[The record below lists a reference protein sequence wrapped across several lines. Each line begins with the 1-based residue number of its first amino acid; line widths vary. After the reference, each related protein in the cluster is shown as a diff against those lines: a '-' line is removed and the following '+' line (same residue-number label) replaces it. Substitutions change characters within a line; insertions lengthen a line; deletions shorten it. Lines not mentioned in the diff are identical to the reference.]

1 MLEAGILN
9 PVALGIAITSCCA
22 VSSLAA
28 QTARDPTDAQIWD
41 LEGLRAG
48 YCVRFLLDPSKAPR
62 TPKNEF
68 VLLRADRDP
77 HLHPALRQTLAI
89 QPEFASWAPSKLC
102 FYYLDAVRIGN
113 HRVADKKRKPQF
125 LAVWSMAT
133 TVRETGAQRDFVVD
147 LYGGRG
153 GLNRAAEGTG
163 VPMEEVRSSVLDAAD
178 TIPDVYSVKV
188 GKTLLV
194 WNGRPAGDSTRVT
207 QPIVESWSLVGL
219 RSLGIWQTEL
229 AFAPQWSR
237 PLVGSFRVE
246 GKGDL
251 AKALKASPIRF
262 VGPLYR
268 GGGARLRFR
277 R

>member
-1 MLEAGILN
+1 M
-9 PVALGIAITSCCA
+9 
-22 VSSLAA
+22 
-28 QTARDPTDAQIWD
+28 
-41 LEGLRAG
+41 
-48 YCVRFLLDPSKAPR
+48 RFLLDPRQAPR
-62 TPKNEF
+62 TPKDKF
-68 VLLRADRDP
+68 LLLRADQDRN
-77 HLHPALRQTLAI
+77 LHPALRRLIAT
-89 QPEFASWAPSKLC
+89 QPEFASWAPTRLC
-102 FYYLDAVRIGN
+102 FYYLDAIQIGD
-113 HRVADKKRKPQF
+113 HREADKKGRKPQL
-125 LAVWSMAT
+125 LAVWSLAT
-133 TVRETGAQRDFVVD
+133 VMVGTNSQRDFVVE

-153 GLNRAAEGTG
+153 GLSRAAEGTG
-163 VPMEEVRSSVLDAAD
+163 VSMEEVRASVLDAAD

-194 WNGRPAGDSTRVT
+194 WNGRPAGDSTRVS

-237 PLVGSFRVE
+237 SLVGSFRVE

>member
-1 MLEAGILN
+1 M
-9 PVALGIAITSCCA
+9 
-22 VSSLAA
+22 
-28 QTARDPTDAQIWD
+28 
-41 LEGLRAG
+41 
-48 YCVRFLLDPSKAPR
+48 RFLVEPRKAPR

-68 VLLRADRDP
+68 VLLRADQDKQ
-77 HLHPALRQTLAI
+77 LHPALRTVIATQR
-89 QPEFASWAPSKLC
+89 EFASWTPSRLC
-102 FYYLDAVRIGN
+102 FYYLDAVQVGN
-113 HRVADKKRKPQF
+113 HRVADKNRRKPQM
-125 LAVWSMAT
+125 LGVWSIAT
-133 TVRETGAQRDFVVD
+133 VAQKPAGQRDYVVE

-153 GLNRAAEGTG
+153 GLSRAAEGSG
-163 VPMEEVRSSVLDAAD
+163 VSMEEVRVAVAEATD
-178 TIPDVYSVKV
+178 TSPDIHSVKI

-194 WNGRPAGDSTRVT
+194 WNGRPTQSGARVA
-207 QPIVESWSLVGL
+207 QPVLESWSLLGL

-229 AFAPQWSR
+229 ELAPQWSQ

-268 GGGARLRFR
+268 GGGGKLRFR

>member
-1 MLEAGILN
+1 MW
-9 PVALGIAITSCCA
+9 
-22 VSSLAA
+22 SLA
-28 QTARDPTDAQIWD
+28 TVTV
-41 LEGLRAG
+41 GT
-48 YCVRFLLDPSKAPR
+48 KAP
-62 TPKNEF
+62 
-68 VLLRADRDP
+68 
-77 HLHPALRQTLAI
+77 
-89 QPEFASWAPSKLC
+89 
-102 FYYLDAVRIGN
+102 
-113 HRVADKKRKPQF
+113 
-125 LAVWSMAT
+125 
-133 TVRETGAQRDFVVD
+133 RDFVVE

-153 GLNRAAEGTG
+153 GLGRAAEGPG
-163 VPMEEVRSSVLDAAD
+163 VPIEEVRAEVAAGAD
-178 TIPDVYSVKV
+178 TIPDAYSVKI

-194 WNGRPAGDSTRVT
+194 WIGRPARDSTRVT
-207 QPIVESWSLVGL
+207 QPVLESWSMVGL

-229 AFAPQWSR
+229 ELAAQWSQ

>member
-1 MLEAGILN
+1 MS
-9 PVALGIAITSCCA
+9 TCYA

-28 QTARDPTDAQIWD
+28 QNARDPRDAQVWD
-41 LEGLRAG
+41 LQGLRAG
-48 YCVRFLLDPSKAPR
+48 YCVRFLVDPRKAPR

-68 VLLRADRDP
+68 VLLRADQDQ
-77 HLHPALRQTLAI
+77 HLHSALRTVITTQR
-89 QPEFASWAPSKLC
+89 EFASWAPSRLC
-102 FYYLDAVRIGN
+102 FYYLDAVQVGN
-113 HRVADKKRKPQF
+113 HRVADKDRRKPQTV
-125 LAVWSMAT
+125 AVWSLAT
-133 TVRETGAQRDFVVD
+133 VAQKTGGQRDFVVE

-153 GLNRAAEGTG
+153 GLSRAAEANG
-163 VPMEEVRSSVLDAAD
+163 VSMEEVRAAVTEAAD
-178 TIPDVYSVKV
+178 TVPDIYSVKV

-194 WNGRPAGDSTRVT
+194 WNGRPARDSARVT
-207 QPIVESWSLVGL
+207 QPVLESWSMVGL

-229 AFAPQWSR
+229 ELVPQWSQ

-268 GGGARLRFR
+268 GGGGKLRFR